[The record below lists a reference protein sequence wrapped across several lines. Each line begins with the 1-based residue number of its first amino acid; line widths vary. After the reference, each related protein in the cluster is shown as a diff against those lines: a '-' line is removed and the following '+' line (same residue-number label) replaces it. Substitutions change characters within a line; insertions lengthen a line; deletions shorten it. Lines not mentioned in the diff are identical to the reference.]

1 MREMRAVRQACMCSE
16 GDLRTSVPT
25 EAELR
30 LSTHNTDLEGT
41 SSISD
46 SGTVID
52 LEATYHGW

>member
-1 MREMRAVRQACMCSE
+1 M
-16 GDLRTSVPT
+16 PT